1 MSPVLATA
9 QWVLLSAYPLTLA
22 WAMVSDARHL
32 MIPNWTCIIIAA
44 AYLPAALLGSVDISV
59 IALHYGVGAGLFL
72 AGLYPFSRGL
82 IGGGDLKLLAA
93 AGIWTGWNDLWSY
106 LVLVALLGGA
116 LAVVVLIARR
126 LQKKLPILD
135 KVEWLK
141 GGDGPVKPIPYGIA
155 IGLGAGFL
163 FPGNSAL
170 PPSWAAA
177 LGG

>member
-1 MSPVLATA
+1 MSLVLTTA
-9 QWVLLSAYPLTLA
+9 QWVLLSVYLLTLA

-32 MIPNWTCIIIAA
+32 MIPNWTCITIAA
-44 AYLPAALLGSVDISV
+44 AYLPAALLGPVDISV
-59 IALHYGVGAGLFL
+59 IALNYGVGAGLFL
-72 AGLYPFSRGL
+72 AGLYPFYRGL

-106 LVLVALLGGA
+106 LLLVALLGGA
-116 LAVVVLIARR
+116 LAVIVLIAHR
-126 LQKKLPILD
+126 LQKRLSFLE

-155 IGLGAGFL
+155 IGLGAVFL

-170 PPSWAAA
+170 PASWAGL